1 MRKFYLH
8 ILSIALVVSSGIVFA
23 QTATIPLVNSYAVV
37 DNSDNSKMFHGHES
51 DASCCGNQDPDH
63 IVTYEVLNPHTQAII
78 DELKGSTIDYTDG
91 AGLDVNSSMYS
102 SGTGYDLLTWNGGIS
117 VGDEVNIAWCI

>member
-51 DASCCGNQDPDH
+51 DASCCGNQ
-63 IVTYEVLNPHTQAII
+63 
-78 DELKGSTIDYTDG
+78 GS
-91 AGLDVNSSMYS
+91 
-102 SGTGYDLLTWNGGIS
+102 
-117 VGDEVNIAWCI
+117 